1 MTGTVKNLARGL
13 LKTLNIRIT
22 KNQEY
27 DYQAYRI
34 MQHHLK
40 PGSNAVDVGCHKG
53 EFLDHFLKFS
63 PAGTHFAFEPI
74 PQLFE
79 DLQRKYGHN
88 VKVFPYALSNQRT
101 KTRFNFVK
109 NAPAYSGL
117 KKREYA
123 VETPDIVEIEV
134 ETELLDHLIPEEIPV
149 HFIKI
154 DVEGAEFLVMQG
166 AARILEKNRPVMVF
180 EFGLGASDY
189 YKVKPEEVYQF
200 ITAECNMRLS
210 LLRDF
215 LNSRNAMSEK
225 TFCDHYYNKTEYYF
239 VAHP

>member
-1 MTGTVKNLARGL
+1 MARGI
-13 LKTLNIRIT
+13 LNALHIRIT

-27 DYQAYRI
+27 DYQAYRV
-34 MQHHLK
+34 MQLHLQ

-63 PAGTHFAFEPI
+63 PGGTHFAFEPI
-74 PQLFE
+74 PYYYNH
-79 DLQRKYGHN
+79 LQQKFGEQ
-88 VKVFPYALSNQRT
+88 VKVFPYALSNSKS

-123 VETPDIVEIEV
+123 VQMPDIEEIEV
-134 ETELLDHLIPEEIPV
+134 QTEMLDNLIPEDIPV

-154 DVEGAEFLVMQG
+154 DVEGAEFLVLQG
-166 AARILEKNRPVMVF
+166 AVHTIRKNKPLVIF

-189 YKVKPEEVYQF
+189 YKVQPDDVFEFFADQCRMK
-200 ITAECNMRLS
+200 IS
-210 LLRDF
+210 LMKDF
-215 LNSRNAMSEK
+215 LRSRPALSAEEFK
-225 TFCDHYYNKTEYYF
+225 QHYTGRSEYYF
-239 VAHP
+239 IAHP

>member
-1 MTGTVKNLARGL
+1 MTGKVKNLARGL
-13 LKTLNIRIT
+13 LNALNIRIT

-40 PGSNAVDVGCHKG
+40 SGSNAVDVGCHKG
-53 EFLDHFLKFS
+53 EFLDHFMRFS

-74 PQLFE
+74 PHLF
-79 DLQRKYGHN
+79 DHLQKKYSHN
-88 VKVFPYALSNQRT
+88 VKIFPYALSNNRT
-101 KTRFNFVK
+101 TTRFNYVK

-123 VETPDIVEIEV
+123 VANPDIEEIEV
-134 ETELLDHLIPEEIPV
+134 ETELLDNLIPENIPV

-154 DVEGAEFLVMQG
+154 DVEGAEFLVLQG
-166 AARILEKNRPVMVF
+166 AARILEQNRPVVVF

-189 YKVKPEEVYQF
+189 YKVKPEDVYRF
-200 ITAECNMRLS
+200 INEDCNLHLS
-210 LLRDF
+210 LLKDF
-215 LNSRNAMSEK
+215 LNGRKKLSESE
-225 TFCDHYYNKTEYYF
+225 FCDHYYKKTEYYF